1 MQICYLVIFYEV
13 MMNLA
18 FRFLICCFIQISCLQ
33 ASLHVDHLDQEMQ
46 SMMQPYFLP
55 LNHPLKNSLDII
67 FSNGRVTE
75 NQETFANAGFI
86 TLFTQPTSLITVARH
101 PSLPGV
107 LLKLYLDSE
116 TREKDGIPG
125 WKWLVNRCKGAEN
138 VRKLIK
144 RKKLKYFCVPDKWIY
159 PLPDTHSLAEHPVIL
174 IVTDMDLTSESDTKY
189 AWKHLATTK
198 HLDELFCI
206 LSHGFSSC
214 YLATNIPYTKSGKF
228 ACIDTEHPKRKL
240 SYNHVKAYLSPPMR
254 AYWNELIK

>member
-1 MQICYLVIFYEV
+1 MSV
-13 MMNLA
+13 A
-18 FRFLICCFIQISCLQ
+18 FRLIICILIQTSCLQ
-33 ASLHVDHLDQEMQ
+33 ASLHTDHLNKEMQ
-46 SMMQPYFLP
+46 SMMKPYFLP
-55 LNHPLKNSLDII
+55 LNHPLKQSLDAI
-67 FSNGRVTE
+67 FLNGRVTE

-101 PSLPGV
+101 PLLPGV

-138 VRKLIK
+138 VRKLIQ
-144 RKKLKYFCVPDKWIY
+144 RKKLKYFSVPDKWIY
-159 PLPDTHSLAEHPVIL
+159 PLPEGKTFESRRHPVVL

-189 AWKHLATTK
+189 AWKHLIQKK

-214 YLATNIPYTKSGKF
+214 YLATNIPYSKSGKF

>member
-1 MQICYLVIFYEV
+1 MS
-13 MMNLA
+13 LA
-18 FRFLICCFIQISCLQ
+18 IRFILCFILQISCLQ
-33 ASLHVDHLDQEMQ
+33 GALHTEHLDDEMQ
-46 SMMQPYFLP
+46 SLMKPYFLP
-55 LNHPLKNSLDII
+55 LNHPLKNSLDMI

-101 PSLPGV
+101 PLLPGL

-116 TREKDGIPG
+116 TREKDGIAG
-125 WKWLVNRCKGAEN
+125 WRWLVNRCKGAEN

-144 RKKLKYFCVPDKWIY
+144 RKKLKYFSVPDKWIY
-159 PLPDTHSLAEHPVIL
+159 PLPEKAYQQPVIL

-189 AWKHLATTK
+189 AWKHLTTTK

-214 YLATNIPYTKSGKF
+214 YLATNIPYSKSGKF

-240 SYNHVKAYLSPPMR
+240 SYNHVKAYLSPQMR
-254 AYWNELIK
+254 AYWNGLIK